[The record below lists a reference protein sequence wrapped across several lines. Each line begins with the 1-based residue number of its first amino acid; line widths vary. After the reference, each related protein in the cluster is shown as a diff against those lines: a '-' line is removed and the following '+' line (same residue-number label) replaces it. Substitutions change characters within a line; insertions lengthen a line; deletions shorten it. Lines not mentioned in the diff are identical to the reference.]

1 MSTANTSRRGFTL
14 IELLV
19 VIAIIGLLMGILF
32 PAINGVIK
40 TVKRN
45 QARTDALQIA
55 AAINMY
61 WNEYGRLPVEIADQ
75 RLSETEENS
84 TTYFTQAVS
93 KEIIEVLIAEN
104 TTLNPKEKVFLTL
117 ETPDIDGTFLD
128 PWDTQYYIKLD
139 RDYNM
144 KIRYGNVT
152 GRHGVRAVVVSAGP
166 DRNPGSPNGVDGSDD
181 IDSESADN
189 VANVDF
195 IDD

>member
-1 MSTANTSRRGFTL
+1 MMTHSSKRRGFTL

-19 VIAIIGLLMGILF
+19 VIAIIGLLMAILF
-32 PAINGVIK
+32 PAINGVLK

-45 QARTDALQIA
+45 QARGDAMQIA

-61 WNEYGRLPVEIADQ
+61 WNEYGRLPVELADQ
-75 RLSETEENS
+75 RLDEAGEDDQN
-84 TTYFTQAVS
+84 YFTQTVS
-93 KEIIEVLIAEN
+93 REIIEVLIGEN
-104 TTLNPKEKVFLTL
+104 ADLNPKEKVFLNL
-117 ETPDIDGTFLD
+117 QTPDVDGTFLD

-152 GRHGVRAVVVSAGP
+152 GRHGFRAVVVSAGP
-166 DRNPGSPNGVDGSDD
+166 DRNVGNSTALNGSTLQ
-181 IDSESADN
+181 SEAEDN
-189 VANVDF
+189 IANVDF

>member
-1 MSTANTSRRGFTL
+1 MSTTSSQRRGFTL

-32 PAINGVIK
+32 PAISGVIK

-45 QARTDALQIA
+45 QAKTDAMQIA

-61 WNEYGRLPVEIADQ
+61 WNEYGRLPVDVTAQ
-75 RLSETEENS
+75 RLTEVEENDP
-84 TTYFTQAVS
+84 TYLTQTVS
-93 KEIIEVLIAEN
+93 KEIIGVLIGEN
-104 TTLNPKEKVFLTL
+104 VTLNPKEKVFLNL
-117 ETPDIDGTFLD
+117 QTPDVDGTFLD

-144 KIRYGNVT
+144 KIQYLNTT

-166 DRNPGSPNGVDGSDD
+166 DRNLDTQTGMQ
-181 IDSESADN
+181 SADEDN
-189 VANVDF
+189 VGNVEF